1 MRLCNVSELYR
12 FIGHDVINQRQRLI
26 LDKSFDRDSL
36 AALLIFVSLPS
47 PRTSGVGSAGHC
59 SKLEER
65 SAKVREDLNN
75 VDLFCRMTSAQRY
88 CFGIHRRHV
97 RDFGTLVYVLSCLLS
112 TAWVLHFDLS
122 GSGKGIWTGLH

>member
-1 MRLCNVSELYR
+1 MRLCYVSELYR

-59 SKLEER
+59 SKEER
-65 SAKVREDLNN
+65 SAKVREDLM
-75 VDLFCRMTSAQRY
+75 LISFA
-88 CFGIHRRHV
+88 G
-97 RDFGTLVYVLSCLLS
+97 
-112 TAWVLHFDLS
+112 
-122 GSGKGIWTGLH
+122 